1 MIPFL
6 GLKSLVEYLFLKIC
20 MDLNFS
26 KIWIKPLNLFGFG
39 KFDEKCD
46 GKKMGRKS
54 KRKSEG
60 KKKDLK

>member
-26 KIWIKPLNLFGFG
+26 KIWIKPLNLLGFG
-39 KFDEKCD
+39 KFD
-46 GKKMGRKS
+46 KKMWWKENGEEK
-54 KRKSEG
+54 
-60 KKKDLK
+60 